1 MIKTIERLEKQK
13 EKTPSPTGSYGKRCL
28 DKKENIIEI
37 AKQYN
42 IQTKDKTHEQLC
54 ELTAIAIQ
62 LDNINPED
70 FEKLSLQDLR
80 KMFFEITGRIDKSL
94 KNTYMLDYIYQ
105 LAQNYLDSVKPIE
118 KCLRKTQKQVE
129 TISKSA
135 GINVSGKSK
144 QDLCEE
150 YVSVANAS
158 TSTPTFDRMV
168 EPKQNDYF
176 PTNSQP
182 NSLLTD
188 DLSNHDINPILV
200 IDNVIQDKDVAD
212 EIIERVYE
220 SLDDKAP
227 DDQVISDAVI
237 NAVNSTRADN
247 LISKK
252 EAEKIIQNVTVVKK
266 NRTITRKQDI
276 EELLK
281 ELREPHA
288 RVSEL
293 QQVQTKVFELLGLI
307 H

>member
-1 MIKTIERLEKQK
+1 
-13 EKTPSPTGSYGKRCL
+13 
-28 DKKENIIEI
+28 
-37 AKQYN
+37 
-42 IQTKDKTHEQLC
+42 
-54 ELTAIAIQ
+54 
-62 LDNINPED
+62 
-70 FEKLSLQDLR
+70 
-80 KMFFEITGRIDKSL
+80 MFFEITGRIDKSL